1 MQDTSQVYRDKVLT
15 NLFLQYPTPDFVA
28 EQILPTLEVPTITG
42 VAFQLDE
49 SHLVAPVDTKR
60 NAFARANRVNFNLTA
75 ASYGPLEEHSIETGI
90 TDQIKALYQEP
101 LTPEMN
107 ATKVVSNK
115 ILIEKEQLVMTQ
127 VTTAANFNASN
138 KVTLTNPNRFDE
150 ASGDPIA
157 VAATARRAVKL
168 GCGQYPNIVV
178 MNPDVR
184 DALRNNANV
193 KNRIVYSTGLTL
205 DDLDR
210 QIADLLGVDKIV
222 LAGGVT
228 SNQVE
233 GSTTVGTKS
242 FIWPDSMLFAY
253 VTDAP
258 ALEEISFG
266 YILRLNPEQNFDNP
280 ASFVGIDKWYE
291 QQRKATF
298 VRANDFYYP
307 WTVAKDAAYLVT
319 DCTAAF

>member
-101 LTPEMN
+101 LTPEIN

-127 VTTAANFNASN
+127 VTTAANF
-138 KVTLTNPNRFDE
+138 
-150 ASGDPIA
+150 
-157 VAATARRAVKL
+157 
-168 GCGQYPNIVV
+168 
-178 MNPDVR
+178 
-184 DALRNNANV
+184 
-193 KNRIVYSTGLTL
+193 
-205 DDLDR
+205 
-210 QIADLLGVDKIV
+210 
-222 LAGGVT
+222 
-228 SNQVE
+228 
-233 GSTTVGTKS
+233 
-242 FIWPDSMLFAY
+242 
-253 VTDAP
+253 
-258 ALEEISFG
+258 
-266 YILRLNPEQNFDNP
+266 
-280 ASFVGIDKWYE
+280 
-291 QQRKATF
+291 
-298 VRANDFYYP
+298 
-307 WTVAKDAAYLVT
+307 
-319 DCTAAF
+319 